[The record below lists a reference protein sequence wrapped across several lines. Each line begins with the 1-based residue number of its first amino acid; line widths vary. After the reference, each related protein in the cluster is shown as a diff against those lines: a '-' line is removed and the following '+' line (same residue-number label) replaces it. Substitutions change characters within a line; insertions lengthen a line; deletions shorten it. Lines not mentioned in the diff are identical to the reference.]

1 MRKTILFFLLLSFI
15 NSPAQDLLLN
25 GGFEEENTCTEYK
38 IECAPEAWI
47 GSNGSSR
54 DRYVNDPA
62 RSHTGEHCMAIE
74 AGHSTR
80 PFHRTFVRSP
90 LLCKMRVGNKYRLLF
105 FVKSSHPILDSVG
118 VYFGPLDPLL
128 ERKPI
133 YLLAPSLFLASNPSN
148 QFKKDSSWQQAVLDY
163 TANGTEAFITI
174 AYFSRNDINGNT
186 GISRRN
192 EFLFF
197 VDDVSLTPLD
207 PSERLCDNWQ
217 KMKQDIYDQNER
229 HQYLDRVL
237 KYRPNPDLHETTI
250 APPLV
255 AKSDTLLLPD
265 VLFMSGKKT
274 LQPKMAVVLDS
285 FCNSMKGKLIDSL
298 VVEGHTDNTGTP
310 AFNEQLSSGRAQS
323 IADYLRNC
331 PGFSSALIL
340 TRGWASRRPV
350 APNTTAAGRQKNRR
364 VELVVYF
371 RE

>member
-1 MRKTILFFLLLSFI
+1 MRKLICFLLLLSFI

-47 GSNGSSR
+47 GSSGSSR
-54 DRYVNDPA
+54 DRYVHDPA
-62 RSHTGEHCMAIE
+62 RSHNGEFCMAIE

-80 PFHRTFVRSP
+80 PYHRTFIRSP
-90 LLCKMRVGNKYRLLF
+90 LLCKMRVGSTYRLKF
-105 FVKSSHPILDSVG
+105 FVKSPHAVLDSVG

-133 YLLAPSLFLASNPSN
+133 YRLAPSLFLASNPSN
-148 QFKKDSSWQQAVLDY
+148 RFRNDSSWQQAVLDY
-163 TANGTEAFITI
+163 TATGTETFLTI
-174 AYFSRNDINGNT
+174 AYFSRNDLNGKT

-192 EFLFF
+192 EFLFY
-197 VDDVSLTPLD
+197 VDDVSLMPLD
-207 PSERLCDNWQ
+207 PSETLCDNWQ
-217 KMKQDIYDQNER
+217 KIKQDIYDQNER

-237 KYRPNPDLHETTI
+237 KYRPNPDLHETTM

-255 AKSDTLLLPD
+255 AKSDTLLLSD
-265 VLFMSGKKT
+265 VLFMTGKKN

-285 FCNSMKGKLIDSL
+285 FCKSMAGKLIDSL
-298 VVEGHTDNTGTP
+298 VIEGHTDNTGTS

-323 IADYLRNC
+323 IADYLSSC
-331 PGFSSALIL
+331 AGFSAALFV
-340 TRGWASRRPV
+340 TRGWASRKPV
-350 APNTTAAGRQKNRR
+350 APNNTAAGRQKNRR